1 MPLRNSSE
9 WIKDNNENI
18 TGNRTEDDKCG
29 IMSDKIMNSFM
40 TCAFWMEG
48 VLLLVT
54 GIVN

>member
-9 WIKDNNENI
+9 WLKDNNQNI

>member
-1 MPLRNSSE
+1 MPLKNASG

-18 TGNRTEDDKCG
+18 TGNLTENDKCG
-29 IMSDKIMNSFM
+29 IMSDKIMENFM

-54 GIVN
+54 GTVN